1 MKVHE
6 ITWKITK
13 KIKMCLVGF
22 AHEEKYW
29 NKIFYQKNNKS
40 LDHCLKLVASD
51 DSDME
56 EYFYMFKH
64 LIT

>member
-1 MKVHE
+1 
-6 ITWKITK
+6 
-13 KIKMCLVGF
+13 MCLVGF